1 MVRIKK
7 RWEPKELTEF
17 KKKGHISY
25 NSLDSGEGAA
35 VKRKI
40 QESLCDE
47 QFGLCA
53 YCMTSIYPDTMRIEH
68 FIPQSDSDSG
78 TIKSLDYKNMLGVCD
93 GGERFNTEGELSGN
107 KNYSCDAHKGNKT
120 LSLNPSVEEQ
130 FNQMKIY
137 YSSDGK
143 IHSDCQTVDFETELN
158 DVLNLNVLR
167 LVNKRKAAKQSVIRF
182 IKEHGRF
189 TAAQKEEKIRSL
201 QTPQDGRLPAFY
213 AVSVFFYEKICK
225 VTD

>member
-7 RWEPKELTEF
+7 RREPQELTKF
-17 KKKGHISY
+17 KKKGYASY

-53 YCMTSIYPDTMRIEH
+53 YCMTSICPDTMRIEH
-68 FIPQSDSDSG
+68 FIPQSDSDLG
-78 TIKSLDYKNMLGVCD
+78 AIKSLDYKNMLGVCD
-93 GGERFNTEGELSGN
+93 GGERFNTERRLSGN

-120 LSLNPSVEEQ
+120 LSLNPSVKEQ

-137 YSSDGK
+137 YSSNGK
-143 IHSDCQTVDFETELN
+143 IHSDCRTVDFETELN
-158 DVLNLNVLR
+158 DVLNLNVPR
-167 LVNKRKAAKQSVIRF
+167 LVEQRKAAKQSVIHF
-182 IKEHGRF
+182 IKKHGRF
-189 TAAQKEEKIRSL
+189 TATQKNEKIKSL
-201 QTPQDGRLPAFY
+201 QTPRDGRLPAFY
-213 AVSVFFYEKICK
+213 AVSVFFLERLVK
-225 VTD
+225 